1 MFNACQVPVAL
12 HLARVEFG
20 GRVTGRHVVVD
31 RKTIGEPWENG
42 DLMGIY
48 GIYPLVMNNI
58 AMEHGH

>member
-1 MFNACQVPVAL
+1 MAL